1 MSVPSKYDNMVL
13 FFDNVKPGKRSIG
26 HVDMRVY
33 YKERTMQCAGRIV
46 NTDFMYEENVP
57 DIEWTVTDSTKSI
70 GSWIA
75 QKATCFFRGRN
86 YTAWFTA
93 DIPRPYGPWKLSG
106 LPGLILEV
114 YDDSRDYVIS
124 IQSITSDCSDD
135 MWFADYDYL
144 RLTRKKYL
152 DAREKIVSNF
162 LLYNADF
169 NKAQIKYSPIGE
181 YQRKDLAYG
190 FMELDYK

>member
-1 MSVPSKYDNMVL
+1 MKYRIGFRLFVFLIVSGTSGLCAQNMSVPSKYDNMVL

-75 QKATCFFRGRN
+75 QKATCSFRGRN

-93 DIPRPYGPWKLSG
+93 DIPRPYGP
-106 LPGLILEV
+106 
-114 YDDSRDYVIS
+114 
-124 IQSITSDCSDD
+124 
-135 MWFADYDYL
+135 
-144 RLTRKKYL
+144 
-152 DAREKIVSNF
+152 
-162 LLYNADF
+162 
-169 NKAQIKYSPIGE
+169 
-181 YQRKDLAYG
+181 
-190 FMELDYK
+190 